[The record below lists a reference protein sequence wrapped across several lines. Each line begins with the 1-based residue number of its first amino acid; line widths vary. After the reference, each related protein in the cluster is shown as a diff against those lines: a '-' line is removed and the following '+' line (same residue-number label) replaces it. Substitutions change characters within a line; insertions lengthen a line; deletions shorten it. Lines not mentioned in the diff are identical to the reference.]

1 LPRFNQVGRVHG
13 IAPRQIQVVASR
25 AEVVRSNPKAAQTVR
40 KHVPLGAPTEM
51 PPLPEHQVCGENG
64 ALHVRAQDYDRLRSY
79 AHRLEALRASPSEAP
94 REGATPRT
102 KAQCLTAVVKELGL
116 DTTDPFT
123 RVLAAA
129 FALQDAYDE
138 SRAALTRCQQ
148 IVHEQAAPGRSEEK

>member
-1 LPRFNQVGRVHG
+1 MNATQRTMVEAALNYINHVG
-13 IAPRQIQVVASR
+13 
-25 AEVVRSNPKAAQTVR
+25 SNWTMRGEPHPQQWIVDGLAAF
-40 KHVPLGAPTEM
+40 LA
-51 PPLPEHQVCGENG
+51 
-64 ALHVRAQDYDRLRSY
+64 A
-79 AHRLEALRASPSEAP
+79 PSEAP

-148 IVHEQAAPGRSEEK
+148 IVHEQAAPGRSEEKA